1 MLYEMSRLFSR
12 DSWTEIIEALSSN
25 WFRTVLTAFGVLW
38 GIFIL
43 VILLAAGNGLENG
56 IKQGFGGMA
65 TNSMFMWT
73 QTASKPYKGLPK
85 GRRYNFKTDDV
96 EAIKQEVPGLR
107 FVSPRNQLG
116 GFRGGNNVVRGLLT
130 GAFNVYGDYPEIIQQ
145 QPMDITSGRFISY
158 SDINEKRKV
167 AIIGSGVVKI
177 LYEPGEEVIG
187 SYIKINSVNFMV
199 IGTYKKKGNSNGDPE
214 EQQKEIYIP
223 FTAFSQAF
231 NMADIVGWMAITAQ
245 DGWTITELKDQ
256 IFDVIKS
263 RHSIHPDDDRA
274 VGNFDLYQ
282 EYSKINGLFTALNF
296 VAYFVGILVLL
307 SGIIGISNIM
317 LIVVKERTKEIGI
330 RRALG
335 ATPWGI
341 RSQILLE
348 SIFLTIISGMAGIIL
363 ATAVLA
369 LVNYKLSGMDTSQM
383 MFVNP
388 SVNIGVVAIALTILI
403 VSGLLAGLIPAQNA
417 IKVKPV
423 EALRIE

>member
-1 MLYEMSRLFSR
+1 MSKLFSR
-12 DSWTEIIEALSSN
+12 DSWAEILEALSSN

-56 IKQGFGGMA
+56 IKQGFSGMA
-65 TNSMFMWT
+65 TNSMFMWS
-73 QTASKPYKGLPK
+73 QTASQPYKGLPK

-96 EAIKQEVPGLR
+96 PAIKQNVQGLR

-116 GFRGGNNVVRGLLT
+116 GFRGSNNVVRGLQT

-145 QPMDITSGRFISY
+145 QPMDITSGRFINY

-167 AIIGSGVVKI
+167 AIIGSGVQSA
-177 LYEPGEEVIG
+177 LYEPREEVIG
-187 SYIKINSVNFMV
+187 SYIKINGVNFLV
-199 IGTYKKKGNSNGDPE
+199 IGTYKKKGNNGDPE
-214 EQQKEIYIP
+214 EMQKEIYVP

-231 NMADIVGWMAITAQ
+231 NMGDIVGWMAITAQ
-245 DGWTITELKDQ
+245 DGYSITELKSQ
-256 IFDVIKS
+256 IFDIIKT
-263 RHSIHPDDDRA
+263 RHTINPNDDRA

-335 ATPWGI
+335 ATPWSI
-341 RSQILLE
+341 RAQILLE
-348 SIFLTIISGMAGIIL
+348 SIFLTIVSGMAGIVL
-363 ATAVLA
+363 ASAVLW
-369 LVNYKLSGMDTSQM
+369 LVNYQLSTIDTSEM
-383 MFVNP
+383 MFINP
-388 SVNIGVVAIALTILI
+388 SVNIGVVFIALTILI

-417 IKVKPV
+417 IKIRPV
-423 EALRIE
+423 EALRTE

>member
-1 MLYEMSRLFSR
+1 MSKIFSR
-12 DSWTEIIEALSSN
+12 DSWDEIIQALSSN
-25 WFRTVLTAFGVLW
+25 WFRTVMTAFGVLW

-56 IKQGFGGMA
+56 IKQGFNGMA

-73 QTASKPYKGLPK
+73 QTASQPYKGLPK

-96 EAIKQEVPGLR
+96 PAIKQNVDGLR

-116 GFRGGNNVVRGLLT
+116 GFRGGNNVVRGLQS

-145 QPMDITSGRFISY
+145 QPMDITSGRFINY

-167 AIIGSGVVKI
+167 AIIGSGVESA
-177 LYEPGEEVIG
+177 LYDVGEEVIG
-187 SYIKINSVNFMV
+187 SYIKINGVNFMV
-199 IGTYKKKGNSNGDPE
+199 IGTYKKKGNNGDPE
-214 EQQKEIYIP
+214 EMQKEIYVP

-231 NMADIVGWMAITAQ
+231 NMGDIVGWMAITAE
-245 DGWTITELKDQ
+245 DGYSITNLKSQ
-256 IFDVIKS
+256 VFDVIKT
-263 RHSIHPDDDRA
+263 RHTINPNDDRA
-274 VGNFDLYQ
+274 IGNFDLYQ
-282 EYSKINGLFTALNF
+282 EFTKIQGLFTALNF

-335 ATPWGI
+335 ATPWSI
-341 RSQILLE
+341 RAQILLE
-348 SIFLTIISGMAGIIL
+348 SIFLTIVSGMAGIVL
-363 ATAVLA
+363 ATAVLW
-369 LVNYKLSGMDTSQM
+369 LVNKQLSGMDTSEM
-383 MFVNP
+383 MFINP
-388 SVNIGVVAIALTILI
+388 SVNIGVVFVALTILI

-417 IKVKPV
+417 IKIKPV
-423 EALRIE
+423 EALRTE